1 MGLTDENRKD
11 IVIYRS
17 ERAFAALEQAKGNL
31 QMGYLEITANR
42 LYYAAYYAASA
53 LLIVNEIRVKSHE
66 GCIGQFNLHFVK
78 TGLVPIEM
86 GKLFSI
92 LFDMRLTGD
101 YSDRFD
107 LTEEDV
113 VPNIQPTQDFIIKVT
128 SLAKEKLGL

>member
-1 MGLTDENRKD
+1 M
-11 IVIYRS
+11 
-17 ERAFAALEQAKGNL
+17 
-31 QMGYLEITANR
+31 
-42 LYYAAYYAASA
+42 YYAAYYAASA
-53 LLIVNEIRVKSHE
+53 LLIANEIRVKSHE

-113 VPNIQPTQDFIIKVT
+113 VPNILPTQDFIIKVT